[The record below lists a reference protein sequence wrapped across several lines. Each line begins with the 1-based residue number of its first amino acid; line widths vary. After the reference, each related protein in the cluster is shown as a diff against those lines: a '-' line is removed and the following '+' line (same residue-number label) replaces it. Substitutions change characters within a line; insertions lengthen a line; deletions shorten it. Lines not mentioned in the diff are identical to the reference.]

1 MFWIFFECFRTN
13 FGYLRNC
20 SGYFRSSS
28 GYFGNSS
35 GYCTNSSEYFRS
47 SSGYLRNSSGLRQ
60 TKRPMPLLN
69 VYTIVLHAFALSFPG
84 ILSQLPVSPI
94 PTAAWPGGVACSSN
108 SAARNPR
115 PSVRVSLVAIGKG
128 WVRHSLSFT
137 VGQCWPDVAR
147 VFLKHLA
154 EIIWMCHMLFQVS
167 ISWYALSQLNSA
179 VSMISWAGNT
189 SSQSC
194 KLLQCDLST
203 GASWRSLWQPPKCIV
218 SQHGASP
225 LSDYKMSQVD
235 HRL

>member
-1 MFWIFFECFRTN
+1 MFFECFRTN
-13 FGYLRNC
+13 FGYFRNC

-47 SSGYLRNSSGLRQ
+47 SSGYLNRNSSGLWQ

-69 VYTIVLHAFALSFPG
+69 VYTIVLHAFALSFPV
-84 ILSQLPVSPI
+84 IAHPLQPDP
-94 PTAAWPGGVACSSN
+94 AAWH
-108 SAARNPR
+108 AAPR
-115 PSVRVSLVAIGKG
+115 VLQGIRGHRPQLASLAIGKG
-128 WVRHSLSFT
+128 WLRHSLSFT
-137 VGQCWPDVAR
+137 VGQIAYVAR

-154 EIIWMCHMLFQVS
+154 EIIWICHMLFQVS
-167 ISWYALSQLNSA
+167 ISWYASSQLNSA

-203 GASWRSLWQPPKCIV
+203 GASWRSLWQPSKCIV

-225 LSDYKMSQVD
+225 LSDYKMSRVD
-235 HRL
+235 HRP